1 MIQIRYILEEGK
13 VNLSRATWAAPKLHR
28 LRICVEPESEAV
40 PVLCH
45 GSCIGFSTKS
55 LSNSKMQRYC
65 ALSKKLSLAEISES
79 IDARIVKT
87 RYS

>member
-1 MIQIRYILEEGK
+1 M
-13 VNLSRATWAAPKLHR
+13 NLSRAPWAAPKLHR

-40 PVLCH
+40 PVRYH
-45 GSCIGFSTKS
+45 GSCIDFSTNS
-55 LSNSKMQRYC
+55 LFNSKMQRYC

-79 IDARIVKT
+79 MDARIVKT